1 MTTNR
6 ILLPDIM
13 DANAFDAMREM
24 FLAAL
29 KKEGNIVLDASRV
42 ERLTTAAAQL
52 LAAFMRSAEGSTRP
66 QLIQPSSAF
75 GAAWSDFGLARYLPI
90 NDAQTEQVHG

>member
-1 MTTNR
+1 MTVNR

-29 KKEGNIVLDASRV
+29 KKEGIPQLDASRV
-42 ERLTTAAAQL
+42 ERLSTAAAQL
-52 LAAFMRSAEGSTRP
+52 LAAFIRGADGEARP
-66 QLIQPSSAF
+66 RLIEPSPAF
-75 GAAWSDFGLARYLPI
+75 RAAWSDFGLVDHLPFS
-90 NDAQTEQVHG
+90 DFPKEQAHG